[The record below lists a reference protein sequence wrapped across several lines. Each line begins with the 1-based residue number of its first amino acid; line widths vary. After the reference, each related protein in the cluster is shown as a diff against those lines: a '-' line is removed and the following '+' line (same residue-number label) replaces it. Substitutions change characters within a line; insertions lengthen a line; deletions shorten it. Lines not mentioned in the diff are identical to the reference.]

1 MRGTPRSET
10 RTTRSRLLPHEDED
24 TTSAKNIFQFSKI
37 LVSLHESQTIEQHF
51 LEFPNCPWVGFPSG
65 SQRQQTPRMGMH
77 PGSMTKAWACCYT
90 GKGHGMKIMF
100 RHQSSMSWR

>member
-51 LEFPNCPWVGFPSG
+51 LEFPICPWVGFPSG

-77 PGSMTKAWACCYT
+77 PGWGACRDSPGGRT
-90 GKGHGMKIMF
+90 QPWVHGPVLPKEA
-100 RHQSSMSWR
+100 